1 MDARK
6 STTSWSFVRRRTA
19 RGVCGAL
26 LLVTGLFA
34 GVASATAEENG
45 ATQWPIGVQTIA
57 PALLPPPGG
66 TEYFDYTLFYRAYEL
81 TNSNGGK
88 LVPNFHL
95 DILGKASRLDHTWN
109 VALDAINFTS
119 GVILTGDYQNVRIG
133 NASTDTVGFDFLYL
147 TPLYMTYASGPWHL
161 LFGPSV
167 FIPLGPYDVHRLANP
182 TNNYFSFN
190 QELAVTYLPSPRL
203 DVSAETEITVNG
215 TNPAT
220 NYHSGADI
228 NTDFGINYAAFPSV
242 PKLQLGVGGFFAKQ
256 FQDDTVTGHRVGDGF
271 RLEQFG
277 IGPQV
282 VYYFGPATGVALK
295 WQHEFVAQN
304 APKGNRFWL
313 EFAFPF

>member
-1 MDARK
+1 MLVLEFGQLVK
-6 STTSWSFVRRRTA
+6 EVVPVLKVP
-19 RGVCGAL
+19 GV
-26 LLVTGLFA
+26 
-34 GVASATAEENG
+34 GVD
-45 ATQWPIGVQTIA
+45 
-57 PALLPPPGG
+57 GG
-66 TEYFDYTLFYRAYEL
+66 GNHLQAVAD
-81 TNSNGGK
+81 
-88 LVPNFHL
+88 FHL